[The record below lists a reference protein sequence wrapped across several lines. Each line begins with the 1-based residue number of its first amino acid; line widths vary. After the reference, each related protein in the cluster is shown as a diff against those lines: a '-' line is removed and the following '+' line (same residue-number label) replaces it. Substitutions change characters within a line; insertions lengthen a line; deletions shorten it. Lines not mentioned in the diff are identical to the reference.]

1 MNIDYIN
8 DHRCVFVV
16 VDIFGDVSGIK
27 TCQAQGHLKV
37 SSRTT
42 HHMSNEKARF
52 FHLHHKPTINPF
64 MFIA

>member
-52 FHLHHKPTINPF
+52 FSSAP
-64 MFIA
+64 